1 MTEERVEGVGNTGE
15 RGFDDAGTTS
25 ASAGV
30 APFGLDGQ
38 PSPQTQRIILDLLS
52 GDAFKEDPQVS
63 ELVTKVRES
72 ITEISANSKPRK
84 RARLRDSVDW
94 TIEDIGLENLAEE
107 KQYSTDMEM
116 AEIESDR
123 QNLDEICA
131 ATGGDQEH
139 LMKVAAGLL
148 GEEAGVK
155 GQPNIGSFAL
165 NAVVVLAK
173 EALKRNGEQ
182 HHSKV
187 LQDTLEKMHLQYTSL
202 ANECTCLQDKLK
214 NEKET
219 CSVLEKDVQR
229 IHSGLT
235 QLQGENEQLKGALQN
250 LETQIQCQICYEEK
264 RNCLLMPCLHF
275 LFCARCIDQHFQ
287 SNENGH
293 RQCPVCRKGVS
304 GVLMMQLE

>member
-1 MTEERVEGVGNTGE
+1 MHLSY
-15 RGFDDAGTTS
+15 AI
-25 ASAGV
+25 
-30 APFGLDGQ
+30 
-38 PSPQTQRIILDLLS
+38 PSSTNQ
-52 GDAFKEDPQVS
+52 
-63 ELVTKVRES
+63 
-72 ITEISANSKPRK
+72 
-84 RARLRDSVDW
+84 
-94 TIEDIGLENLAEE
+94 DIGLENLAEE

-214 NEKET
+214 NEKVKGLCVRMT
-219 CSVLEKDVQR
+219 LCFAPDKMVFFCFPSSLNPHSCPSISFLRRPAAFLRKMSSAFTAVSHSCKVRTSSSRVRSRTWKRRSSAKSVTR
-229 IHSGLT
+229 
-235 QLQGENEQLKGALQN
+235 
-250 LETQIQCQICYEEK
+250 
-264 RNCLLMPCLHF
+264 
-275 LFCARCIDQHFQ
+275 
-287 SNENGH
+287 
-293 RQCPVCRKGVS
+293 
-304 GVLMMQLE
+304 